1 MNVLRLT
8 NDEIITLKNSLKR
21 QSKTAEL
28 YLFGSRVDD
37 AKRGGDIDLLVVD
50 EHMVRSQ
57 LRHLR
62 MDFCRSFGD
71 QKIDIILDN
80 GSFKEPFH
88 QLVKQQAVRL

>member
-1 MNVLRLT
+1 MDVLRLT
-8 NDEIITLKNSLKR
+8 NDEIITLKDSLKR

-37 AKRGGDIDLLVVD
+37 TKRGGDIDLLVVD

-62 MDFCRSFGD
+62 LDFCRSFGD

-88 QLVKQQAVRL
+88 QLAKQQAVRL